1 MKKLLIACVI
11 ILAIVAC
18 KSSNDGN
25 GGGSANVVMVEGPT
39 FVDGTIFFEYK
50 GMVKNTGSALATNV
64 KVYIFVY
71 RADGT
76 TIDQEWSLVDSQN
89 LASQATSTYTI
100 RFSDDGSW
108 IRNQM
113 DHSKTNFEIKW
124 D

>member
-1 MKKLLIACVI
+1 MKKLALVCVI
-11 ILAIVAC
+11 ILSIVAC
-18 KSSNDGN
+18 KSSSDGN
-25 GGGSANVVMVEGPT
+25 GGGTPNVVMVEGPT
-39 FVDGTIFFEYK
+39 YEEGDIFFQYK
-50 GMVKNTGSALATNV
+50 GMVKNTGTAQANGV

-76 TIDQEWSLVDSQN
+76 TIDQEWSLVDSQS

-100 RFSDDGSW
+100 RFSDDGRW

-113 DHSKTNFEIKW
+113 DHSKTNYEIKW